1 MEGRSID
8 SSADFFQMHAS
19 RREGGVK
26 NGERGVK
33 IDPGDPTEL

>member
-19 RREGGVK
+19 RRERGVK